1 MLNFPICYSIIKT
14 EVNEMDQ
21 IDQTDQIMNQMDQM
35 DEKKQMNQTAEKL
48 KEIHATIFSLMF
60 DVKEL
65 DVTGQILSDNFQ
77 EMLNLTEQ
85 SISLVEMAKNIENI
99 DNQSEQEVERRM

>member
-1 MLNFPICYSIIKT
+1 
-14 EVNEMDQ
+14 MDQ

-48 KEIHATIFSLMF
+48 KEIQATIFSLMF